1 MLKDKE
7 PPHPGEILLR
17 EFIEPNGLM
26 PHRLAKDLGWPY
38 SKLEKLMDG
47 ELNLSIDS
55 AMELAEVLDME
66 PEFWVNLQSRWSTW
80 KTNQPLVDDD
90 L

>member
-47 ELNLSIDS
+47 RINLTVDS

-66 PEFWVNLQSRWSTW
+66 PDFWVSLQAKWSKW
-80 KTNQPLVDDD
+80 HDNQALVDEN

>member
-17 EFIEPNGLM
+17 EFIEPNNIA

-47 ELNLSIDS
+47 EINLSIDS

-66 PEFWVNLQSRWSTW
+66 PDFWVNLQAKWSKW
-80 KTNQPLVDDD
+80 HDNQALIDEN

>member
-1 MLKDKE
+1 MEKE

-47 ELNLSIDS
+47 EINLTVDS

-66 PEFWVNLQSRWSTW
+66 PDFWVSLHKVINVG
-80 KTNQPLVDDD
+80 NPLIIIFNVFVS
-90 L
+90 

>member
-1 MLKDKE
+1 MLMEKE

-26 PHRLAKDLGWPY
+26 PHRLAKDLCWPY

-47 ELNLSIDS
+47 EINLTVDS

-66 PEFWVNLQSRWSTW
+66 PDFWVSLQAKWSKW
-80 KTNQPLVDDD
+80 HDNQALVDEN